1 MTIGD
6 IRSAKASTDKY
17 YPSTDIYTDSERAD
31 EVKSAGTASLDDG
44 TNADGAV
51 TQTVTPE
58 CDAALNGTV
67 GSSGSVTV
75 TKKIGYASPVMGRWS
90 DIVVGNGQAYIYAE
104 MDTGVSLDGAYLT
117 LHSLGNE
124 VKVTLSAA
132 YDSATGRTALS
143 VPDGCEF
150 LHENFFT
157 VSDADTGNQFIIDIY
172 LTVTFSGSVYL
183 PSSAFSVSQNNAEP
197 IAISLRDGHP
207 TRAAVTL
214 KQIGFDPASQRLS
227 ATGKVGTL
235 EMKTGGCAG
244 RSFRIEGCSYNSSA
258 DEWILNIRRVVDRS
272 VGMTFPNTVYPI
284 AAGDRFVL
292 TDITMPD
299 EYIEYA
305 SQRLLTRAQAVLAEL
320 SHPIA
325 VLTPSMDAKFI
336 KENGRTFLEG
346 RFLDFE
352 ASLLSLGY
360 MVMGYYSELIDTLT
374 INENES
380 SIPTYSLTLRER
392 PRKSFKL
399 PSDSAASTSE
409 DVESSSGTSSSSSS
423 ATGVKGD
430 KGDKGDTGDAGT
442 GIQSVTQTT
451 TSTADGGVNVVTVE
465 LTDGTSS
472 QFTVRNGSKGSKG
485 NAGSS
490 AGFGTPTATAA
501 SLPSGSSPTAEVT
514 ASGPDT
520 AKIFSFAFGIPRG
533 ASGGG
538 GGAAEVVAYPDY
550 LDIAEKD
557 AETLYAVTYK
567 GQCDLYLGEIRITKN
582 ITAVLPESMTVSGP
596 VSLGG
601 GAGAQ
606 ATYTASISPSEATER
621 EVTWSCVSGIAS
633 ISSSGVLTAAGRGTA
648 VVKAAS
654 AVRPSVW
661 ASVEVAV
668 NTTMKV
674 VFTGQGFDTA
684 RTAAYKYLFIRDSL
698 HTGVA
703 DALLSSDFDGAA
715 PANGC
720 TFDAASVQAVGEAM
734 TATTASL
741 SLLLST
747 TADITAGVEVAEVE
761 PSALQGILT
770 AWGNVSA
777 SVLVGLSETGVEVTG
792 VSITGLGTVYVSGNT
807 ARYAVEYTPSNT
819 TQRGVTWSVVSGAD
833 YASIDQNGLLTVLAG
848 ASGSSVKIR
857 ATSRDNTAVYA
868 EKSLTVT
875 YYAKTVP
882 TWSLASSMTLDP
894 EGGTVTILV
903 TDPDGKGW
911 QVLASSWLTL
921 KSGSLS
927 GTGSGTLTLAYE
939 AYTGGSS
946 RTGSV
951 TLRSE
956 GGNVASCAAFQSA
969 IQTPVALTGLAIESD
984 NVADGKV
991 SGGGVF
997 KAVYTP
1003 SDTTQKG
1010 VVWSIVSGA
1019 DYATIDSGGSTGEC
1033 TVLFSADEA
1042 AVGQAVTIRCASTEN
1057 AAIHADITVTIEE
1070 SAVADWSVTGAT
1082 ALDGTAGATS
1092 QYGIDWGDV
1101 AEDEVTW
1108 SLTGATASDG
1118 TSYAGIS
1125 SGGLLTLGSVW
1136 GTSAAPSS
1144 AVIGVVATSG
1154 SGESRTLEVTITK
1167 ASGETS
1173 DPTWDLASAL
1183 TLDPAGG
1190 TVTINVSN
1198 PDGKDWTV
1206 GFNTWMTLQS
1216 GAQGGTGD
1224 GSLTIS
1230 YPANDTGA
1238 AREGIIILRGRS
1250 DILARCTVTQA
1261 ASSSDA
1267 KANPTWALGAA
1278 ETTAANTS
1286 GFYPTVTDADGVGW
1300 SLASDAEW
1308 ISVQYN
1314 SVVGQLGFEWDTNTT
1329 GTERSGTVRLVSA
1342 DGSTTFASC
1351 VITQEGGV
1359 AS

>member
-1 MTIGD
+1 MEFTGSILFADESSWLTLTTDSDDEVTVKVSFTQINGGETVALTFAVTPNSGVVRLPAGEILRALIDGGGSAVSGYFQATQGD
-6 IRSAKASTDKY
+6 SSCTHSFKVFPCRKFSYTSLYTAVFCTRPTESPAYEGGKDTLSFYNSTYGSTSAYVRFRYSGGGVSSDYSLYVPVNTRAAAMYTLDVSRDTMLSVAAAKGLATDSIAGYDVWIVYSGSKSDTYSFEVCGRRLPLKTYKFLGRRGTYEYIHATGKFSRSAESETRVFVNSGIEEELENDSVMTFEQNTGHVGSVGMAGYWLEFLASKERYIVEKDG
-17 YPSTDIYTDSERAD
+17 SERRIVVD
-31 EVKSAGTASLDDG
+31 EHKTALSDRE
-44 TNADGAV
+44 V
-51 TQTVTPE
+51 
-58 CDAALNGTV
+58 
-67 GSSGSVTV
+67 GSVTF
-75 TKKIGYASPVMGRWS
+75 KWHYANPDNTVI
-90 DIVVGNGQAYIYAE
+90 DKAE
-104 MDTGVSLDGAYLT
+104 VALTG
-117 LHSLGNE
+117 
-124 VKVTLSAA
+124 
-132 YDSATGRTALS
+132 
-143 VPDGCEF
+143 
-150 LHENFFT
+150 
-157 VSDADTGNQFIIDIY
+157 
-172 LTVTFSGSVYL
+172 LTVTG
-183 PSSAFSVSQNNAEP
+183 
-197 IAISLRDGHP
+197 
-207 TRAAVTL
+207 
-214 KQIGFDPASQRLS
+214 
-227 ATGKVGTL
+227 
-235 EMKTGGCAG
+235 
-244 RSFRIEGCSYNSSA
+244 
-258 DEWILNIRRVVDRS
+258 
-272 VGMTFPNTVYPI
+272 
-284 AAGDRFVL
+284 
-292 TDITMPD
+292 
-299 EYIEYA
+299 
-305 SQRLLTRAQAVLAEL
+305 
-320 SHPIA
+320 
-325 VLTPSMDAKFI
+325 
-336 KENGRTFLEG
+336 
-346 RFLDFE
+346 E
-352 ASLLSLGY
+352 A
-360 MVMGYYSELIDTLT
+360 
-374 INENES
+374 
-380 SIPTYSLTLRER
+380 
-392 PRKSFKL
+392 
-399 PSDSAASTSE
+399 
-409 DVESSSGTSSSSSS
+409 
-423 ATGVKGD
+423 
-430 KGDKGDTGDAGT
+430 
-442 GIQSVTQTT
+442 
-451 TSTADGGVNVVTVE
+451 
-465 LTDGTSS
+465 
-472 QFTVRNGSKGSKG
+472 
-485 NAGSS
+485 
-490 AGFGTPTATAA
+490 
-501 SLPSGSSPTAEVT
+501 
-514 ASGPDT
+514 
-520 AKIFSFAFGIPRG
+520 
-533 ASGGG
+533 
-538 GGAAEVVAYPDY
+538 
-550 LDIAEKD
+550 
-557 AETLYAVTYK
+557 
-567 GQCDLYLGEIRITKN
+567 
-582 ITAVLPESMTVSGP
+582 TVS
-596 VSLGG
+596 
-601 GAGAQ
+601 
-606 ATYTASISPSEATER
+606 
-621 EVTWSCVSGIAS
+621 
-633 ISSSGVLTAAGRGTA
+633 
-648 VVKAAS
+648 
-654 AVRPSVW
+654 
-661 ASVEVAV
+661 
-668 NTTMKV
+668 
-674 VFTGQGFDTA
+674 
-684 RTAAYKYLFIRDSL
+684 
-698 HTGVA
+698 
-703 DALLSSDFDGAA
+703 SD
-715 PANGC
+715 
-720 TFDAASVQAVGEAM
+720 
-734 TATTASL
+734 
-741 SLLLST
+741 
-747 TADITAGVEVAEVE
+747 
-761 PSALQGILT
+761 
-770 AWGNVSA
+770 
-777 SVLVGLSETGVEVTG
+777 
-792 VSITGLGTVYVSGNT
+792 GNT
-807 ARYAVEYTPSNT
+807 AQYGVIYSPSNT

-1033 TVLFSADEA
+1033 TVLFSDDES
-1042 AVGQAVTIRCASTEN
+1042 AVGQTVTIRCASTEN

-1267 KANPTWALGAA
+1267 KANPTWALGAT
-1278 ETTAANTS
+1278 ETKAANTS